1 MKELMMIVAAA
12 VCAVVVTGCGNDT
25 TASSAKS
32 NDAAVNAPKSEDE
45 VFDVTYLKGVRTVT
59 KVPSLEME
67 VYRKAARKTLAQLE
81 AAGAMETAK
90 AQGIS
95 KEDYKK
101 MLVEGLVKELQG
113 NLRKMAYEM
122 SGETQQKV
130 ALQGVINSL

>member
-1 MKELMMIVAAA
+1 MKTITIFSFVATAMLL
-12 VCAVVVTGCGNDT
+12 VSGCGNDS

-32 NDAAVNAPKSEDE
+32 NNAAVNAPKSEDE
-45 VFDVTYLKGVRTVT
+45 VFDATYLKGVMTVT

-95 KEDYKK
+95 EEDYKK
-101 MLVEGLVKELQG
+101 MLVEGLVKQLKENMRSIRSL
-113 NLRKMAYEM
+113 E
-122 SGETQQKV
+122 ETQQKV
-130 ALQGVINSL
+130 ALQSAIKSL